1 MLKVFSSFINS
12 VVLHTCKCMYLIY
25 FQWTWSLGNGVIK
38 PFVHHY
44 YISNVSGRSHN
55 SQDSTVVELEDNN
68 EYDLKTKDTFRVC
81 SVIICSQIFMFFIT
95 GNLFTWVS
103 WTNKIL
109 WKHKFILF
117 YFCVKLIPI
126 E

>member
-44 YISNVSGRSHN
+44 YISNVSGRSYN
-55 SQDSTVVELEDNN
+55 SQDSTVVELENNN
-68 EYDLKTKDTFRVC
+68 EYDLKP
-81 SVIICSQIFMFFIT
+81 
-95 GNLFTWVS
+95 
-103 WTNKIL
+103 KIL
-109 WKHKFILF
+109 LEFVL
-117 YFCVKLIPI
+117 L
-126 E
+126 